1 MSMSRTRLWQLRAL
15 LGAGAL
21 VSGGATA
28 YATAPRSVAVHAPR
42 ATASPRVRS
51 SHRVSAPAPDAAS
64 NTDAEIELDSGS
76 PDDTGAARL
85 VDSFGESL
93 RDGKIISGA
102 TPHRLILFTFDDG
115 PDKRY
120 TPRLLDDLD
129 RLGVRAVF
137 FLSAHRIRGINRTE
151 RDQAEIARE
160 IVRRGHLV
168 GNHTTFHVALP
179 TLDTDAVEKE
189 LAGSEEIFVR
199 VFGKRSWLFRP
210 PYGVHTPRTD
220 AILSARGYTQMFWN
234 IGTGD
239 FQVRDADSVVRTWKN
254 VHARREAELGERG
267 GVVLIH
273 DTHEWSVD
281 AFPRIVEEIRRRN
294 CALLSTDEELYDIV
308 DDPALFF
315 AARREAPASE
325 VADPARPAPEV
336 LAERQRT
343 LRAREQLRCAN
354 ETAIVA
360 PP

>member
-1 MSMSRTRLWQLRAL
+1 MSRTRLWQVRAL

-21 VSGGATA
+21 VSGAGVA
-28 YATAPRSVAVHAPR
+28 YATAPAATSLQAPNSARAAHRAQIAV
-42 ATASPRVRS
+42 
-51 SHRVSAPAPDAAS
+51 DAAVAS
-64 NTDAEIELDSGS
+64 LDAAPPVDASAERDAEISADAGE
-76 PDDTGAARL
+76 TRIA
-85 VDSFGESL
+85 DSFGEAL

-115 PDKRY
+115 PDKRH

-129 RLGVRAVF
+129 RLGIRAVF

-160 IVRRGHLV
+160 IVRRGHIV

-179 TLDTDAVEKE
+179 TLDTEAIEKE
-189 LAGSEEIFVR
+189 LASSEEIFVR
-199 VFGKRSWLFRP
+199 VFGKRSWLFRA

-220 AILSARGYTQMFWN
+220 AILSARGYTQIFWN
-234 IGTGD
+234 VGTGD

-273 DTHEWSVD
+273 DTHAWSVD

-294 CALLSTDEELYDIV
+294 CALLGTNEELYDIV

-315 AARREAPASE
+315 AARGDAPASE
-325 VADPARPAPEV
+325 VADAARLSPEV

-343 LRAREQLRCAN
+343 LRAREQVRCAN
-354 ETAIVA
+354 ETAIVGT
-360 PP
+360 P